1 MARIRKKDWKIMVKK
16 QVQVGQVYQTVG
28 SSSGRSWRVK
38 GTVNLM
44 GIPHARVVSTED
56 EGDVKT
62 LSCFI
67 LVDAGYYRLVQS
79 AAA

>member
-1 MARIRKKDWKIMVKK
+1 MVKK

-28 SSSGRSWRVK
+28 SPSGRSWRVQ

-62 LSCFI
+62 LSCFV
-67 LVDAGYYRLVQS
+67 LVDVGYYRLVQPS
-79 AAA
+79 AA

>member
-1 MARIRKKDWKIMVKK
+1 MVKK